1 MIIYANIYIFD
12 SNGDLIKEYHNSGK
26 IRQVAGLY
34 YGYNPT
40 KRVAKKFSELY
51 EKMFELASIQSNE
64 INTNLQ
70 KAGKITDEKDKEARQ
85 KIKQFYENRNKKTNI
100 EALPTPAAQPTP
112 ETFSGSNSF
121 SSPKKSSNE
130 IKFKEGKYAG
140 SGTDF
145 TMLFSFGS
153 VSMSKGYTTLA
164 MGTYRISGN
173 QLVITFTYEAGG
185 GNELRGK
192 TYSYT
197 ISDSQNF
204 SGMGEHWT
212 YVGAY

>member
-1 MIIYANIYIFD
+1 M
-12 SNGDLIKEYHNSGK
+12 G
-26 IRQVAGLY
+26 
-34 YGYNPT
+34 
-40 KRVAKKFSELY
+40 
-51 EKMFELASIQSNE
+51 
-64 INTNLQ
+64 
-70 KAGKITDEKDKEARQ
+70 
-85 KIKQFYENRNKKTNI
+85 NKKENEKIIFIIRFMFMGLISCFVKTKEEKFWCWFCKNSQLI
-100 EALPTPAAQPTP
+100 YWNSQTPAAQPTP

-153 VSMSKGYTTLA
+153 VSMNKGYTTLA

-204 SGMGEHWT
+204 SGMGEHLT